1 MCFPGRKYLIGEF
14 YRDGQAAAVPERSR
28 MGKVDL
34 DEENGILLLSENLF
48 NEVADDPDIR
58 KCAVIVPWLPDNH
71 VVVVRESEWEKM
83 IKSGDV
89 LERRVNA
96 ETET

>member
-1 MCFPGRKYLIGEF
+1 MCYLIGA

-48 NEVADDPDIR
+48 NEVANDPDIK
-58 KCAVIVPWLPDNH
+58 KCAVIVPWFPDDR
-71 VVVVRESEWEKM
+71 VVIVTSSEWENL
-83 IKSGDV
+83 IKNGFV
-89 LERRVNA
+89 MERGNRC
-96 ETET
+96 ESD

>member
-1 MCFPGRKYLIGEF
+1 MENIN
-14 YRDGQAAAVPERSR
+14 
-28 MGKVDL
+28 L
-34 DEENGILLLSENLF
+34 DEEGVILLLSENLF
-48 NEVADDPDIR
+48 NEVADDPDIK

-71 VVVVRESEWEKM
+71 VVVVRGSEWEKM

-96 ETET
+96 ETKAP

>member
-1 MCFPGRKYLIGEF
+1 MENIN
-14 YRDGQAAAVPERSR
+14 
-28 MGKVDL
+28 L
-34 DEENGILLLSENLF
+34 DEERGILLLSENLF
-48 NEVADDPDIR
+48 NEVADDPDIK
-58 KCAVIVPWLPDNH
+58 KCVVIVPWLPDNH

>member
-1 MCFPGRKYLIGEF
+1 
-14 YRDGQAAAVPERSR
+14 

-34 DEENGILLLSENLF
+34 DEEGAILLLSENMF
-48 NEVADDPDIR
+48 NEVADDPDIK
-58 KCAVIVPWLPDNH
+58 KCAVIVPWLPDTH
-71 VVVVRESEWEKM
+71 VVVVRASEWEKM

>member
-1 MCFPGRKYLIGEF
+1 MEKIN
-14 YRDGQAAAVPERSR
+14 
-28 MGKVDL
+28 L
-34 DEENGILLLSENLF
+34 DEEYGILLLSENLF
-48 NEVADDPDIR
+48 NEVANDPDIK

-71 VVVVRESEWEKM
+71 VVVVRKSEWEKM

>member
-1 MCFPGRKYLIGEF
+1 MIGKITTGTVRRHRPGKEQTLENIN
-14 YRDGQAAAVPERSR
+14 
-28 MGKVDL
+28 L
-34 DEENGILLLSENLF
+34 DEEGGILLLSENLF
-48 NEVADDPDIR
+48 NEVADDPDIK

-71 VVVVRESEWEKM
+71 VVIVRVSEWEKM

-96 ETET
+96 ETETP

>member
-1 MCFPGRKYLIGEF
+1 M
-14 YRDGQAAAVPERSR
+14 
-28 MGKVDL
+28 

-58 KCAVIVPWLPDNH
+58 KCAVIVPWLPDTH
-71 VVVVRESEWEKM
+71 VVVVRGSEWEKM

>member
-1 MCFPGRKYLIGEF
+1 MCYLIGEF

-34 DEENGILLLSENLF
+34 DEEDGILLLSENLF
-48 NEVADDPDIR
+48 NEVADDPDIK

-71 VVVVRESEWEKM
+71 VVVVKESEWENTT
-83 IKSGDV
+83 KSV
-89 LERRVNA
+89 RKTVPTRR
-96 ETET
+96 T

>member
-1 MCFPGRKYLIGEF
+1 MENINLY
-14 YRDGQAAAVPERSR
+14 
-28 MGKVDL
+28 
-34 DEENGILLLSENLF
+34 EEGGILLLSENLF
-48 NEVADDPDIR
+48 NEVADDPDIK

-89 LERRVNA
+89 LERRVDA

>member
-1 MCFPGRKYLIGEF
+1 
-14 YRDGQAAAVPERSR
+14 

-48 NEVADDPDIR
+48 NEVADDPDIK
-58 KCAVIVPWLPDNH
+58 KCAVIVPWFPDDR
-71 VVVVRESEWEKM
+71 VVIVTSSEWEKM
-83 IKSGDV
+83 IKNGDV

>member
-1 MCFPGRKYLIGEF
+1 
-14 YRDGQAAAVPERSR
+14 

-34 DEENGILLLSENLF
+34 DEECGILLLSENLF
-48 NEVADDPDIR
+48 NEVADDPDIK
-58 KCAVIVPWLPDNH
+58 KCAVIVPWLPDTH

>member
-1 MCFPGRKYLIGEF
+1 MENIN
-14 YRDGQAAAVPERSR
+14 
-28 MGKVDL
+28 L
-34 DEENGILLLSENLF
+34 DEERGILLLAENLF
-48 NEVADDPDIR
+48 NEVADDPDIK

-96 ETET
+96 ETETP